1 MHVPIRPLADLDL
14 AGRLAGHVDALVA
27 IAPHRPPGSPANRRA
42 TEHVIDTLTAAGWP
56 VETLPISATWW
67 EPGPARL
74 IVGGAA
80 VPIDPPPFCRPGREA
95 GPLVPVQTLDELEA
109 LDIPEGAVLVL
120 AGDLAVPVFPRAFPF
135 VTIPE
140 QVRLL
145 DALERC
151 RPAAVLAVVA
161 EARVHE
167 PVFED
172 PDLPFAYATVA
183 ESAAGGFRAGAAVEL
198 IVGGRLATG
207 GGVNV
212 SAGVTSGRRAVV
224 SAHVDSKVS
233 TPGALDNGAGVAVLL
248 ALAEQG
254 TDDLGPVEL
263 VFFNGEDHYAAP
275 GEQAWLAAR
284 DLRETALVVNV
295 DGAGL
300 RGQAAAVSTLG
311 AGPNLERL
319 VAAGIADAP
328 RLVPGVPWFESDH
341 AVFAMQGIPSVAITS
356 DGPFDELKRLA
367 HAADDSP
374 ERLDPDV
381 LASVVAFVRA
391 LLESTRAER

>member
-1 MHVPIRPLADLDL
+1 
-14 AGRLAGHVDALVA
+14 
-27 IAPHRPPGSPANRRA
+27 
-42 TEHVIDTLTAAGWP
+42 
-56 VETLPISATWW
+56 
-67 EPGPARL
+67 
-74 IVGGAA
+74 
-80 VPIDPPPFCRPGREA
+80 
-95 GPLVPVQTLDELEA
+95 VPVQTLDELAA
-109 LDIPEGAVLVL
+109 LEIPEGAVLVL
-120 AGDLAVPVFPRAFPF
+120 DGDLAVPVFPRAFPF

-161 EARVHE
+161 DARVHE

-183 ESAAGGFRAGAAVEL
+183 ESAAGGFHAGAAAEL
-198 IVGGRLATG
+198 IVAGRLATG

-212 SAGVTSGRRAVV
+212 SAGVTRGRRAVV
-224 SAHVDSKVS
+224 SAHLDSKVT
-233 TPGALDNGAGVAVLL
+233 TPGALDNAAGVAVLL
-248 ALAEQG
+248 ALAEQD

-284 DLRETALVVNV
+284 DLRETALVVNI
-295 DGAGL
+295 DGAGW

-311 AGPNLERL
+311 AGPDLERL
-319 VAAGIADAP
+319 VAACMADEP

-341 AVFAMQGIPSVAITS
+341 AIFAMQGIPSVAITS

-374 ERLDPDV
+374 DRLDPEV
-381 LASVVAFVRA
+381 LASVVVFVRT
-391 LLESTRAER
+391 LLGATRAER